1 MLKNSKRMIEKY
13 LKQHFF
19 KYVKDIEDGTERIS
33 IVFNGY
39 DCCPDSIIESCIYF
53 NSDSMECRTYYS
65 QSCAKWCAESSYRQ
79 DLYRLLNFINARV
92 FPTTPDDGIGG
103 MLYKPSYLYSP
114 RMHITEDGC
123 FDVTL
128 TTIIP
133 YDFFDVAP
141 LETLDYLTVSCPEL
155 LNKLSLPIFSILLGK
170 WYIISAISYIKTV
183 VLMEDLLCDK
193 NFS

>member
-1 MLKNSKRMIEKY
+1 MY
-13 LKQHFF
+13 
-19 KYVKDIEDGTERIS
+19 
-33 IVFNGY
+33 
-39 DCCPDSIIESCIYF
+39 
-53 NSDSMECRTYYS
+53 
-65 QSCAKWCAESSYRQ
+65 
-79 DLYRLLNFINARV
+79 
-92 FPTTPDDGIGG
+92 
-103 MLYKPSYLYSP
+103 
-114 RMHITEDGC
+114 ITEDGC